1 MWSVHV
7 AHPKFCNA
15 PRPSPGR
22 CFWHLPPLP
31 ARTRLEPARTP
42 GDCVRLD
49 AVPRADIGL
58 GRAAGSLS
66 GVAAAGPHG
75 RGTRPR
81 GVARA
86 RTTLLRVA
94 QEGGGAKEHGHGLTL
109 GMPVRLVCCSC
120 RLFSHRAVAARITQP
135 RERPHRQQ
143 ADNCL
148 VTAAHRRIRG
158 CGSGKNSYCVSHGV
172 ETESRRRN

>member
-1 MWSVHV
+1 MWSVHL

-94 QEGGGAKEHGHGLTL
+94 QEGGGAKEHGNGLTL
-109 GMPVRLVCCSC
+109 GMPVRLEC
-120 RLFSHRAVAARITQP
+120 RLLLHAVLPNSPRLQMLALAHCRCAVAAGFNLKVNAQS
-135 RERPHRQQ
+135 
-143 ADNCL
+143 A
-148 VTAAHRRIRG
+148 AAHSIPAGMTASLR
-158 CGSGKNSYCVSHGV
+158 C
-172 ETESRRRN
+172 